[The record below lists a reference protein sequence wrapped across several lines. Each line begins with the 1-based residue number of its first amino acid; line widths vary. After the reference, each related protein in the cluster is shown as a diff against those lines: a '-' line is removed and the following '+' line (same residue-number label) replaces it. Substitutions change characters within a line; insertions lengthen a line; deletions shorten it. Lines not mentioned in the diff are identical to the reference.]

1 VFPHLKELLEQVTGL
16 GLLQFEVIPK
26 ERVLFL
32 NMHRFVQ
39 YFLF

>member
-1 VFPHLKELLEQVTGL
+1 
-16 GLLQFEVIPK
+16 LLQFEVIPK

-39 YFLF
+39 YFLFWWQFSISYVKNVFH